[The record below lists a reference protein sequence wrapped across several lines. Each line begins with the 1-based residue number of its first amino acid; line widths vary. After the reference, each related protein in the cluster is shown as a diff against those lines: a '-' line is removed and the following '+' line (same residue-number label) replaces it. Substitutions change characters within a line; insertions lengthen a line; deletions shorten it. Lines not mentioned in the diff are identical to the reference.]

1 MRKGI
6 SLLFAFMLIV
16 LSCNE
21 HEASKVKTTFQ
32 TSRAWKS
39 TMDNRADAVMVYGI
53 GNPTGISSVEER
65 LASWKERGY
74 RTHFQ
79 TVSEWW
85 NTGDYAFD
93 VPSDHLFSLM
103 GVASGAPEGVS
114 VSVSW

>member
-39 TMDNRADAVMVYGI
+39 TMDNRADAVMVYGT

-74 RTHFQ
+74 RTHFM
-79 TVSEWW
+79 
-85 NTGDYAFD
+85 TGIAWGG
-93 VPSDHLFSLM
+93 HLFSLM